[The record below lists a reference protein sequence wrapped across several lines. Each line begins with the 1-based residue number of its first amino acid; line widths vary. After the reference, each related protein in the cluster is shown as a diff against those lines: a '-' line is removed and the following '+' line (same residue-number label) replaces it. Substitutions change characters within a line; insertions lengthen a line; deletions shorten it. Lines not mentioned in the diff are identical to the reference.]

1 MCEVQ
6 LPCIYQPKESLEEG
20 KSPLFTVLLLSSWQ
34 REYDKRP
41 YRDFRFR
48 RLEFEERM
56 RRKYHCIRDFRVI
69 VNYLLS
75 RRLRSVTITG
85 AVVSNWD
92 AHLLKDFVRSLTS
105 LSAIHLNLMRLP
117 TEFFA
122 MLCLNAK
129 KMDVMELCLDGTP
142 LSDEDVRLL
151 RQFLL
156 TSQTLRGLSVNHC
169 SLTQY
174 NFALIADGLYKSKR
188 VTCFSA
194 NRLLGGYLTLDT
206 EKIMSVMSS
215 LLMQKRLRSLCLEL
229 CELTAQDMIPIA
241 EHLADDKSKLQDL
254 RLASNKIGPDG
265 VLFLLRGTIHG
276 GGYLELLDISSNSIG
291 THGGEW
297 VAKYLSSSLMLKNLY
312 LNNNDIEAVAINRIL
327 TARRKRCHLEGLF
340 LYGNQFNAETAR
352 IVRRLLDA
360 QVMLQTEL
368 DITYTYDEDL
378 QEYRVIP
385 WR

>member
-1 MCEVQ
+1 MCEVL
-6 LPCIYQPKESLEEG
+6 LPCTYQPKESLDDG
-20 KSPLFTVLLLSSWQ
+20 HTPLFTTLLLRCWQ
-34 REYDKRP
+34 REYDQRP
-41 YRDFRFR
+41 YRDFRFK

-56 RRKYHCIRDFRVI
+56 RRKFHCVRDFRVI

-85 AVVSNWD
+85 VVVSNWD
-92 AHLLKDFVRSLTS
+92 ANLLKDFVRSLIP
-105 LSAIHLNLMRLP
+105 LSSIHLNLMRLP
-117 TEFFA
+117 SEFFA

-151 RQFLL
+151 REFLL
-156 TSQTLRGLSVNHC
+156 VSKTLRGLSVNHC

-174 NFALIADGLYKSKR
+174 NFALIADGLHKSER
-188 VTCFSA
+188 VSCFSA
-194 NRLLGGYLTLDT
+194 NRLLGGYLSLDT
-206 EKIMSVMSS
+206 EKIMSMVGSV
-215 LLMQKRLRSLCLEL
+215 LMQNRLWSLCLEL

-241 EHLADDKSKLQDL
+241 EHLARRKSKLQQL

-265 VLFLLRGTIHG
+265 VLFLLRGNIDG

-297 VAKYLSSSLMLKNLY
+297 VAKYLSLSLMLKDLF
-312 LNNNDIEAVAINRIL
+312 LTNNDIGAEAINRIL
-327 TARRKRCHLEGLF
+327 TSRRKCCHLERLT
-340 LYGNQFNAETAR
+340 LYGNHFDADSAR

-360 QVMLQTEL
+360 RVMLQTEL
-368 DITYTYDEDL
+368 DITFTYDEDL

>member
-1 MCEVQ
+1 MCEVL
-6 LPCIYQPKESLEEG
+6 LPCNYQPKLCLDGG
-20 KSPLFTVLLLSSWQ
+20 KSPLFTILLLRCWQ

-41 YRDFRFR
+41 FHDFQFK

-75 RRLRSVTITG
+75 RQQHSVTITG
-85 AVVSNWD
+85 VVVSNWD
-92 AHLLKDFVRSLTS
+92 ANLLKDFVRSLLP

-122 MLCLNAK
+122 MLCLNAN

-151 RQFLL
+151 RMFLL
-156 TSQTLRGLSVNHC
+156 TNKTLRGLSVNHC

-174 NFALIADGLYKSKR
+174 NFAMIADGLHKSER
-188 VTCFSA
+188 VKCFSA
-194 NRLLGGYLTLDT
+194 NRLLGGHLTLDT
-206 EKIMSVMSS
+206 EKIMSIMGTV
-215 LLMQKRLRSLCLEL
+215 LMQNRLQSLCLEL
-229 CELTAQDMIPIA
+229 CELTAQDMLPIA
-241 EHLADDKSKLQDL
+241 EHLARQKPKLQHL
-254 RLASNKIGPDG
+254 RLASNKIGADG
-265 VLFLLRGTIHG
+265 VLFLLRGIIAG
-276 GGYLELLDISSNSIG
+276 GGLLELLDISSNSIG

-297 VAKYLSSSLMLKNLY
+297 VAKYLTSCLMLKQLY
-312 LNNNDIEAVAINRIL
+312 LTNNDISAEAINRIL
-327 TARRKRCHLEGLF
+327 TTRRKRCHLEHLT
-340 LYGNQFNAETAR
+340 LYGNAFNAASAR

-360 QVMLQTEL
+360 QVIFQNEL
-368 DITYTYDEDL
+368 DITYVFDEDL
-378 QEYRVIP
+378 DEYRVIP